1 MKKFYE
7 DNVFLEM
14 DYILNDEEEW
24 TIGDYIRVLEKEIG
38 VDANSLSIQRYVS
51 LSVK

>member
-1 MKKFYE
+1 
-7 DNVFLEM
+7 M

-24 TIGDYIRVLEKEIG
+24 TISDYIRVLEKDIG
-38 VDANSLSIQRYVS
+38 VEKDILSIQRCVS